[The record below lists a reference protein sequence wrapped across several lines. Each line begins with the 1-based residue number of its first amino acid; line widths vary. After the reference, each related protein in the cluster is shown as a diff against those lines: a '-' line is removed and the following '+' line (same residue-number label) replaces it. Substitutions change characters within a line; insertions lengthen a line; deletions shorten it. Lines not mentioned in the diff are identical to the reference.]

1 MNNNSIIES
10 SIISVGKYEILYG
23 TGVAASFEEDTPK
36 VIQYLN
42 NAKVR
47 YYDVDLKCDINWK
60 ETGKSIN
67 SISFL
72 MPRDNAYL
80 GDVFITTPYGLIK
93 KNRTGVG
100 ATTLELSSPRN
111 SIVVVPT
118 RALAYNKAIN
128 SKIEGEENKYK
139 ILYVGGKIAGF
150 NVPTPSAYIA
160 DSSIEY
166 KKFIVVVDSFP
177 RLLKD
182 IGEDNYKNYFLM
194 IDEIDSYQYDCSY
207 RPSMED
213 VIDYYFQFPPTQRC
227 LVSATIGKFSNKT
240 IEEEPI
246 INVKFNE
253 PLPRTIKLVHTDDID
268 IRVKKTIEEITS
280 TYPNHKILIAYNSIS
295 GCTYIINSLDEELR
309 RDCAMLCS
317 AKNSEIVEYYS
328 DITNNQLPKKISF
341 MTCTYFVGIDISER
355 FHLISVIN
363 SKKTHTVLSTDKLQQ
378 IAGRCRDAEGL
389 LSETIIY
396 STKAVLYDIDPNNI
410 ENQVLEDA
418 QQLSIFGTLYPILQ
432 EKFTSNFYLFR
443 EEFDSKELI
452 EGTAKRYYGTSP
464 VKILRKN
471 VIGQLVPFF
480 FNIDNVRI
488 QVELLK
494 TLFNQSFT
502 LKDKLVHE
510 GHHVD
515 FQVYQETTSI
525 SDAIIE
531 ETDTQLEERNQSQ
544 QENIIS
550 RLQEV
555 SSLEERK
562 SLARRLHSECT
573 RKNAIFLE
581 HFIELQ
587 EYVPFNT
594 LIEKLPQF
602 DKPKSYNSFYN
613 YVLFWA
619 LEDNHSIKGTIYRNF
634 PLNAICTGDE
644 LTDKFNTI
652 YSGILGYNELSP
664 KQAIPLIKA
673 FCALSNRTSKRV
685 NGKPIGAYKII
696 SHNPFD
702 FEAHI
707 EPLQRLSSSQ
717 DMRRKFRFP

>member
-23 TGVAASFEEDTPK
+23 TGVAASFEEDAPK

-47 YYDVDLKCDINWK
+47 YYDIDLKCDINWK
-60 ETGKSIN
+60 EAGKSIN

-80 GDVFITTPYGLIK
+80 GNVFITTPYGLIK

-100 ATTLELSSPRN
+100 ATTLELRSPRN

-118 RALAYNKAIN
+118 RALAYNKAVS

-139 ILYVGGKIAGF
+139 ILYVGGKITGF
-150 NVPTPSAYIA
+150 DVPTTCEYLA

-166 KKFIVVVDSFP
+166 KKFIVVADSLP
-177 RLLKD
+177 TLLKD
-182 IGEDNYKNYFLM
+182 IGEDNYKDYFLM

-213 VIDYYFQFPPTQRC
+213 VIDYYFQFPSTQRC
-227 LVSATIGKFSNKT
+227 LVSATIGKFSNKA

-246 INVKFNE
+246 INVKFNK

-280 TYPNHKILIAYNSIS
+280 AYPNHKILIAYNSIS

-317 AKNSEIVEYYS
+317 VKNSGIVEYYS

-396 STKAVLYDIDPNNI
+396 STKVAPYDIDPNNI
-410 ENQVLEDA
+410 ENQVLKDA
-418 QQLSIFGTLYPILQ
+418 QQLSNFGTLYPILR
-432 EKFTSNFYLFR
+432 EKFTSFYLFR

-471 VIGQLVPFF
+471 VIGQLVPSF

-488 QVELLK
+488 QVELLT
-494 TLFNQSFT
+494 TLFNQSYT
-502 LKDKLVHE
+502 LRNKLEHE
-510 GHHVD
+510 GHHVE

-531 ETDTQLEERNQSQ
+531 ETDTQLEERNKSQ

-602 DKPKSYNSFYN
+602 DKPKNYNSFYN

-619 LEDNHSIKGTIYRNF
+619 LEDNHSIKGTMYRNF
-634 PLNAICTGDE
+634 PLNERFTGNE
-644 LTDKFNTI
+644 LAEKFNNI
-652 YSGILGYNELSP
+652 YSGILGYNTLSS
-664 KQAIPLIKA
+664 KQAMPLIRT
-673 FCALSNRTSKRV
+673 FCTLSNRTTERR
-685 NGKPIGAYKII
+685 NGSPINIYKILNY
-696 SHNPFD
+696 NPFGFTSD
-702 FEAHI
+702 I
-707 EPLQRLSSSQ
+707 EPLQRISSSQ
-717 DMRRKFRFP
+717 DMRSKFRFS

>member
-150 NVPTPSAYIA
+150 NVPAPSAYIA

-177 RLLKD
+177 GLLKD
-182 IGEDNYKNYFLM
+182 IGEDNYKDYFLM

-207 RPSMED
+207 RPNMED

-227 LVSATIGKFSNKT
+227 LVSATISSFSNKQ

-246 INVKFNE
+246 INVQFNQ
-253 PLPRTIKLVHTDDID
+253 PLSRNIKLFYTDDTN
-268 IRVKKTIEEITS
+268 IRLKKTIEDIH
-280 TYPNHKILIAYNSIS
+280 YNHPNDKILVAYNAIRN
-295 GCTYIINSLDEELR
+295 CLIVINSLEEVLKNE
-309 RDCAMLCS
+309 CAMLCS
-317 AKNSEIVEYYS
+317 TKNENTIPYYHK
-328 DITNNQLPKKISF
+328 IIENQLPKQISF
-341 MTCTYFVGIDISER
+341 MTCTYFVGIDITER

-363 SKKTHTVLSTDKLQQ
+363 SNKPQTALTTDKLQQ
-378 IAGRCRDAEGL
+378 IAGRCRHIDEV

-396 STKAVLYDIDPNNI
+396 STKTPSDDYNLTEISKQVLSDAEQMSLLGNLYPALKLKFPKVLLFRDNLDVEDFIKGSRKSYYGGSKPIQIIRRNSNGLFVPAYFSIDNIRIQIELMKSLYSQKLRLYNELVRLGNNI
-410 ENQVLEDA
+410 YFHDYVPEMEHLAPEVERETEEQIHQSNQEQRERLITLLREESTLENRERLA
-418 QQLSIFGTLYPILQ
+418 NRLKSHCS
-432 EKFTSNFYLFR
+432 TSNTIF
-443 EEFDSKELI
+443 I
-452 EGTAKRYYGTSP
+452 ER
-464 VKILRKN
+464 
-471 VIGQLVPFF
+471 
-480 FNIDNVRI
+480 
-488 QVELLK
+488 
-494 TLFNQSFT
+494 
-502 LKDKLVHE
+502 
-510 GHHVD
+510 
-515 FQVYQETTSI
+515 
-525 SDAIIE
+525 
-531 ETDTQLEERNQSQ
+531 
-544 QENIIS
+544 
-550 RLQEV
+550 
-555 SSLEERK
+555 
-562 SLARRLHSECT
+562 
-573 RKNAIFLE
+573 
-581 HFIELQ
+581 FIELQ
-587 EYVPFNT
+587 TYLPFEVLIQKLQLYDTSKEYDSFYNSVMFWALSEGHQFKLAFYQQFPINT
-594 LIEKLPQF
+594 LI
-602 DKPKSYNSFYN
+602 SGN
-613 YVLFWA
+613 VLT
-619 LEDNHSIKGTIYRNF
+619 ER
-634 PLNAICTGDE
+634 
-644 LTDKFNTI
+644 FNNMWQ
-652 YSGILGYNELSP
+652 SSLGYRRLTNR
-664 KQAIPLIKA
+664 QAIPILRLFCKIKKT
-673 FCALSNRTSKRV
+673 SSRVIRTPYIIESYDINDFNCQPIHSIPANV
-685 NGKPIGAYKII
+685 NIRNI
-696 SHNPFD
+696 
-702 FEAHI
+702 
-707 EPLQRLSSSQ
+707 
-717 DMRRKFRFP
+717 FRF